1 MASPQKPT
9 VRRTNFET
17 LSQTELPSGRKGKH
31 HPMLLKVL
39 DDLDQLVEG
48 RAMKIPLA
56 DFPGSVADIRSA
68 ISRATKK
75 QNIEVETSSDD
86 EFFYIWKPN
95 GKSK

>member
-1 MASPQKPT
+1 MASPQRPP

-17 LSQTELPSGRKGKH
+17 LSQTELPTGRKGKH
-31 HPMLLKVL
+31 HPMLVKVL

-75 QNIEVETSSDD
+75 RNVEVETSSDD